1 MGLVNAAAFLTV
13 LCTTALF
20 VAAWVV
26 DRDGGDLRG
35 HLRGFLDRAVL
46 SPSDHRV
53 MAASARLAAE
63 AQDHLEQVELQRLSR
78 RVREASQLVQV
89 VRRESLVA
97 SWLQV
102 EIDHTLVAIRLYRP
116 LDPPRAQPRDWPLAR
131 LTSFTF
137 IEGRGWQALFDAPNG
152 TRRYLGWQA
161 RIIRRPAFV

>member
-1 MGLVNAAAFLTV
+1 
-13 LCTTALF
+13 
-20 VAAWVV
+20 
-26 DRDGGDLRG
+26 
-35 HLRGFLDRAVL
+35 
-46 SPSDHRV
+46 

-63 AQDHLEQVELQRLSR
+63 AQDHLERVELDRLSQ
-78 RVREASQLVQV
+78 RVRRASQLVHV
-89 VRRESLVA
+89 GRRESLVA

-137 IEGRGWQALFDAPNG
+137 IEGRGWQAIFDDPDG

-161 RIIRRPAFV
+161 RIIRRPELV